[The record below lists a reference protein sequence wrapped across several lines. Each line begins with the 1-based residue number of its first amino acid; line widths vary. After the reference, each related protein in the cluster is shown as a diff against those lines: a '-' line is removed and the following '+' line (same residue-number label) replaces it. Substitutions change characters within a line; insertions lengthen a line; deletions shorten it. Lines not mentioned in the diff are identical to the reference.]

1 MTPTPSHPPPCLI
14 GLCKQKSESESRSVV
29 TDSLWPRGQYS
40 PWNFP
45 GQNTGV
51 QGILPIQGSNPG
63 ILYCRWILYQL
74 SHHGS
79 PRILEWVAYPFC
91 RGSSQP
97 WNWTWV
103 SCTADR
109 FFTIWAARES
119 QQCGRPRFNPW
130 VRKIPLEKKMATH
143 SSILAWR
150 IPWTEEPGGLQSMES

>member
-1 MTPTPSHPPPCLI
+1 M
-14 GLCKQKSESESRSVV
+14 GESENESHSVV
-29 TDSLWPRGQYS
+29 SNSLQPHGLYS
-40 PWNFP
+40 PWNSP
-45 GQNTGV
+45 GKNIGV
-51 QGILPIQGSNPG
+51 GSCSLLQGIFPTQGSNPG
-63 ILYCRWILYQL
+63 LPHCRCILYQL

-79 PRILEWVAYPFC
+79 PRLLEWVAYPFC

-97 WNWTWV
+97 WNWTRV

-150 IPWTEEPGGLQSMES
+150 IPWTEDPGGLQSMES